1 MAEMDVAEMGV
12 SEVKRIALIGLGE
25 VGLAV
30 AEDLLEK
37 TELDLQLWDAQF
49 GVAGSAAEAHWASLA
64 SSGRVSR
71 AADAASAAAGCQL
84 VMSMVTAE
92 QAVPAAESVL
102 AGLSAQTWFVDLNS
116 ISPAAKKQLSEMVM
130 ATGGRFVEASVM
142 SPIPPKRSNAP
153 ILLGGPHAA
162 AFEAIGQR
170 LGFSDMRATSTEL
183 GIAAATKMCRSV
195 IIKGMEALVTESLL
209 AARHYGVDEV
219 VLASLNNLFPRP
231 DWPEHAHYLITRS
244 LLHGERRA
252 AEMRE
257 VAKTIEQAGV
267 SPWMSAACAE
277 RQDWAAQFKAQ
288 LSETEL
294 KPLLDAI
301 NDEIS
306 TMTGES

>member
-1 MAEMDVAEMGV
+1 MADLELAK
-12 SEVKRIALIGLGE
+12 VKRIALIGLGE

-30 AEDLLEK
+30 AEDLLAK

-49 GVAGSAAEAHWASLA
+49 GTTGSAAEAHWASLA
-64 SSGRVSR
+64 SSDRVSR
-71 AADAASAAAGCQL
+71 AADAASAAKDCQL
-84 VMSMVTAE
+84 VLSMVTAE

-102 AGLSAQTWFVDLNS
+102 AGLAAEAWFVDLNS
-116 ISPAAKKQLSEMVM
+116 ISPAAKKQLSEMVT
-130 ATGGRFVEASVM
+130 AAGGRFVEASVM
-142 SPIPPKRSNAP
+142 SPIHPKRTDAP

-162 AFEAIGQR
+162 AFEAIGEQ
-170 LGFSDMRATSTEL
+170 LGFSDMRATSAEL

-219 VLASLNNLFPRP
+219 VLASLNTLFPRP

-257 VAKTIEQAGV
+257 VAKTVNEAGL

-277 RQDWAAQFKAQ
+277 RQDWAAKFKAQ

-294 KPLLDAI
+294 NPLLDAI
-301 NDEIS
+301 NAQIS
-306 TMTGES
+306 TMNGEA